1 MNAVRKEQGQ
11 QLLQPRS
18 ISAPADRPWQTVPDV
33 NVLPA
38 PTWKHLGVN
47 AASFPVLANVSG
59 RARTLPEQFVNLA
72 TGMGPAAEKFV
83 LDHSTEYHLLEIPAG
98 KQAEL
103 ITLGHTLGSGEYV
116 GDVTLIHAGA
126 GSSVT
131 VLQSYVGTEQA
142 KPKMKNILA
151 EQTPVTVGAQID
163 TGARSATAAS
173 KKGEAAAVTKL
184 LPAQHAG
191 LTKIIAE
198 DGATVRL
205 FQVQMLD
212 KQSHHFSDVGVT
224 VGAGAKVEIYQA
236 ELGGAQAFAGGL
248 AELSGYQ
255 GRFTADTVYFGDAE
269 RKIDL
274 NYVAR
279 HTGKKTRSQMR
290 AAGAL
295 FAGSDKI
302 YRGTLDFRNG
312 AVKAVGHETEET
324 LLFSPAA
331 RNRTVPLILCDEEDV
346 EGQHAAS
353 IGRMSPA
360 RQFYLQSR
368 GLSEA
373 QIKQLA
379 VEAMFAPLVDKLPD
393 EKLRQQVRVY
403 LGRSIAID

>member
-11 QLLQPRS
+11 QLLQPRN
-18 ISAPADRPWQTVPDV
+18 ISAPADRPWQTVPAV
-33 NVLPA
+33 NILPA

-103 ITLGHTLGSGEYV
+103 VTLGHTLGSGEYV

-151 EQTPVTVGAQID
+151 EETV
-163 TGARSATAAS
+163 
-173 KKGEAAAVTKL
+173 AVTKL

-198 DGATVRL
+198 NGATVRL

-312 AVKAVGHETEET
+312 AAKAVGHETEET

>member
-1 MNAVRKEQGQ
+1 MNALEIKDVQENILS
-11 QLLQPRS
+11 QL
-18 ISAPADRPWQTVPDV
+18 TVPQV

-47 AASFPVLANVSG
+47 VSSFPVLANVGGS
-59 RARTLPEQFVNLA
+59 RRVLPDNFKQIA
-72 TGMGPAAEKFV
+72 TGMGPAAEQFV
-83 LDHSTEYHLLEIPAG
+83 LDHATELHLVEIPEG
-98 KQAEL
+98 RQAEL
-103 ITLGHTLGSGEYV
+103 VALGHTLGSGEYV
-116 GDVTLIHAGA
+116 GDVTLIHARA

-151 EQTPVTVGAQID
+151 EETV
-163 TGARSATAAS
+163 
-173 KKGEAAAVTKL
+173 AVTRL

-212 KQSHHFSDVGVT
+212 QQSHHFSDVGVT
-224 VGAGAKVEIYQA
+224 VGAGARVEVYQA
-236 ELGGAQAFAGGL
+236 ELGGAQAFAGCL

-255 GRFTADTVYFGDAE
+255 GNFTADTVYFGDSS

-279 HTGKKTRSQMR
+279 HTGRKTTSTMR

-312 AVKAVGHETEET
+312 AAKAVGHETEET
-324 LLFSPAA
+324 LLFSPDA

-346 EGQHAAS
+346 EGQHAAT

-393 EKLRQQVRVY
+393 EKLRQQVRVF

>member
-1 MNAVRKEQGQ
+1 MNALEAKELQENILS
-11 QLLQPRS
+11 QL
-18 ISAPADRPWQTVPDV
+18 TVPQV

-47 AASFPVLANVSG
+47 AATFPVLDNVGGS
-59 RARTLPEQFVNLA
+59 RKVLPESFKALA
-72 TGMGPAAEKFV
+72 TGMGPAAEQFV
-83 LDHSTEYHLLEIPAG
+83 LDHCTELHLVEIPAG

-103 ITLGHTLGSGEYV
+103 VTLGHTLGSGEYV
-116 GDVTLIHAGA
+116 GDVTLIHARA

-151 EQTPVTVGAQID
+151 EET
-163 TGARSATAAS
+163 ARAAKNVSAS
-173 KKGEAAAVTKL
+173 GGQAAAKIAAPQL

-198 DGATVRL
+198 AGATVRL

-212 KQSHHFSDVGVT
+212 RQSHHFSDVGIAL
-224 VGAGAKVEIYQA
+224 GAGAKVEVYQA
-236 ELGGAQAFAGGL
+236 ELGGAQAFAGCR
-248 AELSGYQ
+248 AELSGE
-255 GRFTADTVYFGDAE
+255 RSNFTADTVYFGDGS
-269 RKIDL
+269 RKLDL

-279 HTGKKTRSQMR
+279 HTGRKTKSTMR

-312 AVKAVGHETEET
+312 AAKAVGHETEET
-324 LLFSPAA
+324 LLFSPDA

-346 EGQHAAS
+346 EGQHAAT

-393 EKLRQQVRVY
+393 EKLRQQVRVF

>member
-1 MNAVRKEQGQ
+1 MNELAVKG
-11 QLLQPRS
+11 LQENILSRL
-18 ISAPADRPWQTVPDV
+18 TVPQV

-47 AASFPVLANVSG
+47 AASFPVLENVSG
-59 RARTLPEQFVNLA
+59 SRRVLPENFKQLA
-72 TGMGPAAEKFV
+72 TGMGPAAEHFV
-83 LDHSTEYHLLEIPAG
+83 LDHCTELHLVEIPAG

-103 ITLGHTLGSGEYV
+103 VTLGHTLGSGEYV

-151 EQTPVTVGAQID
+151 EEPV
-163 TGARSATAAS
+163 
-173 KKGEAAAVTKL
+173 AVTKL

-224 VGAGAKVEIYQA
+224 VGAGARVEIYQA
-236 ELGGAQAFAGGL
+236 ELGGARAFAGGL
-248 AELSGYQ
+248 AELTGYQ
-255 GRFTADTVYFGDAE
+255 GQFTADTVYFGDDK

-279 HTGKKTRSQMR
+279 HTGKKTRSRMH

-295 FAGSDKI
+295 FAASDKI

-312 AVKAVGHETEET
+312 AAKAVGHETEET

-346 EGQHAAS
+346 EGQHAAT

>member
-1 MNAVRKEQGQ
+1 MNALEIKDVQENILS
-11 QLLQPRS
+11 QL
-18 ISAPADRPWQTVPDV
+18 TVPQV
-33 NVLPA
+33 NMLPA

-47 AASFPVLANVSG
+47 ASSFPVLENVSG
-59 RARTLPEQFVNLA
+59 SRRVLPENFKQLA
-72 TGMGPAAEKFV
+72 TGMGQTAEHFV
-83 LDHSTEYHLLEIPAG
+83 LDHCTELHLVEIPAG

-103 ITLGHTLGSGEYV
+103 VTLGHTLGSGEYV

-126 GSSVT
+126 GSSIT

-142 KPKMKNILA
+142 KPKMKNVLA
-151 EQTPVTVGAQID
+151 EETV
-163 TGARSATAAS
+163 
-173 KKGEAAAVTKL
+173 AVTKL

-198 DGATVRL
+198 AGATVRL

-212 KQSHHFSDVGVT
+212 KQSHHFSDVGIAL
-224 VGAGAKVEIYQA
+224 GAGAKVEVYQA
-236 ELGGAQAFAGGL
+236 ELGGAQAFAGCQ
-248 AELSGYQ
+248 AELSGE
-255 GRFTADTVYFGDAE
+255 RSNFTADTVYFGDGS
-269 RKIDL
+269 RKLDL

-279 HTGKKTRSQMR
+279 HTGRKTKSTMR

-312 AVKAVGHETEET
+312 AAKAVGHETEET
-324 LLFSPAA
+324 LLFSPDA

-346 EGQHAAS
+346 EGQHAAT

-393 EKLRQQVRVY
+393 EKLRQQVRVF

>member
-1 MNAVRKEQGQ
+1 
-11 QLLQPRS
+11 
-18 ISAPADRPWQTVPDV
+18 
-33 NVLPA
+33 
-38 PTWKHLGVN
+38 
-47 AASFPVLANVSG
+47 
-59 RARTLPEQFVNLA
+59 
-72 TGMGPAAEKFV
+72 
-83 LDHSTEYHLLEIPAG
+83 
-98 KQAEL
+98 
-103 ITLGHTLGSGEYV
+103 
-116 GDVTLIHAGA
+116 
-126 GSSVT
+126 
-131 VLQSYVGTEQA
+131 
-142 KPKMKNILA
+142 MKNILA
-151 EQTPVTVGAQID
+151 EETV
-163 TGARSATAAS
+163 
-173 KKGEAAAVTKL
+173 AVTKL

-198 DGATVRL
+198 NGATVRL

-312 AVKAVGHETEET
+312 AAKAVGHETEET